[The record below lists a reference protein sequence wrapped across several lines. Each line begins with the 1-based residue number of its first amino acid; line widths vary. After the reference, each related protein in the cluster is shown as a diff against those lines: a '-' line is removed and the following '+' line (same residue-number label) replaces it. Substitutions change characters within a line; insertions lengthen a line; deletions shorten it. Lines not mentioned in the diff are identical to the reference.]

1 METVRRLARSATGV
15 VARRELSQIV
25 RDKGF
30 LVSNLAL
37 LLTVVAGAAF
47 AVARSGPEAEPYKV
61 GLVGAD
67 AVEVVEV
74 ARRQAH
80 LFEIALSAIEV
91 DRAQG
96 VRGLQQGELDAVI
109 LDDERLLVDDGIE
122 QNLEA
127 LLQSSFRQQQ
137 ALAAL
142 AREGGEPDAVA
153 ERLLEVRPLDPTT
166 DPGAVVAALTGPIL
180 IIFLYGYGL
189 FIASSVVEE
198 KSSRVVEVVLAAV
211 SPSELLAGK
220 VIGIGLV
227 GLAQLCALVV
237 LGIVLAVLTGL
248 GLSGAAVAALLL
260 AVPWF
265 VLGFLIYGSL
275 FAVAGSVVSRQ
286 EDLQATQLPL
296 LLLLIAVLGIATAQI
311 ADPGSALAQVLSLLP
326 PFAPLVMPLRVG
338 FGEAS
343 AAEVVLAVA
352 VTAAAAYGLL
362 RLAGRLYRNSVLRFG
377 PRMRL
382 REAWRPSG

>member
-1 METVRRLARSATGV
+1 M

-25 RDKGF
+25 RDTGF
-30 LVSNLAL
+30 LLSNLAL
-37 LLTVVAGAAF
+37 LLTVAAGAVYAI
-47 AVARSGPEAEPYKV
+47 ARSGPEAEPYTV
-61 GLVGAD
+61 GFVGAG
-67 AVEVVEV
+67 AAGVVDV
-74 ARRQAH
+74 ARTQAP
-80 LFEIALSAIEV
+80 LFEIALSAEEV
-91 DRAQG
+91 DRKQA
-96 VRGLQQGELDAVI
+96 VRGLQEGELDAVI
-109 LDDERLLVDDGIE
+109 VGDDGLLVDDGIE
-122 QNLEA
+122 QGLEA

-142 AREGGEPDAVA
+142 DREGGDPEGVPA
-153 ERLLEVRPLDPTT
+153 RLLELRQLDATT
-166 DPGAVVAALTGPIL
+166 DPGEVVAALTGPVL
-180 IIFLYGYGL
+180 IILLYGYGL

-220 VIGIGLV
+220 VIGIGLL
-227 GLAQLCALVV
+227 GLAQLCAVVALGVLLALV
-237 LGIVLAVLTGL
+237 TGL

-260 AVPWF
+260 ALPWF

-296 LLLLIAVLGIATAQI
+296 LLLLLAVLGITTAQI
-311 ADPGSALAQVLSLLP
+311 ADPGSALARILSLVP

-343 AAEVVLAVA
+343 ALEVVLAA
-352 VTAAAAYGLL
+352 ALTAAAAYGLL
-362 RLAGRLYRNSVLRFG
+362 RLAGRLHRNSVLRFG
-377 PRMRL
+377 PRLRL
-382 REAWRPSG
+382 REAWRASG